1 MDFIV
6 LFCTIGYCLPV
17 YAFSILP
24 STLKS
29 HSMLYPKTSSL
40 LIKIFCVDI
49 AKKLFFFN
57 LRVRGTVVWCLSGFK
72 YCSFSFCFN
81 QVHSCLF
88 QWRIQGFFSIKG
100 CYRKTKHFRLSIPG
114 FSNKSWRVHYLP
126 WLGHNFPI

>member
-49 AKKLFFFN
+49 AKKTIFLQFE
-57 LRVRGTVVWCLSGFK
+57 GE
-72 YCSFSFCFN
+72 
-81 QVHSCLF
+81 
-88 QWRIQGFFSIKG
+88 
-100 CYRKTKHFRLSIPG
+100 
-114 FSNKSWRVHYLP
+114 
-126 WLGHNFPI
+126 GHGGMMLIWV